1 MQEAA
6 EELDIALLRV
16 DRQSFTIL
24 GTTLVI
30 VGNSVAV
37 VFEHAK
43 EDEQGADHHASAA
56 FSRLT
61 MDDNDRRL
69 IILIPVFKSFT
80 CVGCSVILLHL
91 LQEQGCIHTESEDFL
106 QIGHIV
112 IQEGESTDGEW
123 AH

>member
-16 DRQSFTIL
+16 DRKSFTIL
-24 GTTLVI
+24 GTTCVI
-30 VGNSVAV
+30 VGDRVDVS
-37 VFEHAK
+37 FEHAK
-43 EDEQGADHHASAA
+43 EDEQGTDHHASTA

-69 IILIPVFKSFT
+69 IILIPFFPSFT
-80 CVGCSVILLHL
+80 CVGRPVILLHL

-112 IQEGESTDGEW
+112 IQEGES
-123 AH
+123 AY